1 MNKLIPLLVFSIL
14 LIFPGTATPLA
25 AAQNAGEET
34 PSLENIPIN
43 QNAEVTPSLENIPIN
58 QNAEVT
64 INNSLLIPCNGFSA
78 INIDSA
84 FGVGGLAFDGT
95 QFHLML
101 ETNTD
106 ADGGAEIFI
115 VSYNSFA
122 DLLADNQASA
132 SFAILN
138 PAPAFSVGGFAFDG
152 TQFHVMLETNNDA
165 DSGAEIFFIS
175 YNSFADLLANNQA
188 SFSFSALNISP
199 GYDVGGLTFD
209 GTRFHVMLESSF
221 EAGSGVEIFIVS
233 YISVADLLANNDA
246 GASFSAQDIVPAFS
260 VGGLAFDGTQFHEM
274 LESDTDADSG
284 AEIFFISYNSFADL
298 LADNQD
304 CPGTDLSITKSDS
317 IDPVDPGDTITYT
330 MRVSKPIGVI
340 STNPVLTDVLPA
352 GVTFV
357 PSSSPICKET
367 SPGLLECNF
376 GLSDSQTFT
385 DVIFDVT
392 VDADACGT
400 LTNTASV
407 IGDEF
412 DPDTSNNMATETTIV
427 NQPCKIPPPPTPP
440 VGGEYLPIESTS
452 LLVAGAQ
459 SFSWMIPVVLSVL
472 GIGLFVVSRK
482 SENP

>member
-1 MNKLIPLLVFSIL
+1 LNKLIPLLVFSII

-34 PSLENIPIN
+34 PSLENI
-43 QNAEVTPSLENIPIN
+43 LIN

-78 INIDSA
+78 IDIDSA
-84 FGVGGLAFDGT
+84 FRVGGLAFDGT

-132 SFAILN
+132 SFATINPAPAFSVGGFTFDGTQFHVMLETNNDADGGAEIFLISYNSFADLLANNQASASFAILN

-165 DSGAEIFFIS
+165 DGGAEIFLVS
-175 YNSFADLLANNQA
+175 YNSIADLLADNQA
-188 SFSFSALNISP
+188 SASFSALDI
-199 GYDVGGLTFD
+199 
-209 GTRFHVMLESSF
+209 
-221 EAGSGVEIFIVS
+221 I
-233 YISVADLLANNDA
+233 LAF
-246 GASFSAQDIVPAFS
+246 G
-260 VGGLAFDGTQFHEM
+260 VGGLAFDGTQFHVM
-274 LESDTDADSG
+274 VESDTDANSG
-284 AEIFFISYNSFADL
+284 AEIFLISYNSIADL

-304 CPGTDLSITKSDS
+304 CTGVDLSITKSGS

-367 SPGLLECNF
+367 SPGLLECPFVKLNIN
-376 GLSDSQTFT
+376 QIFT
-385 DVIFDVT
+385 DIIFDVT

-440 VGGEYLPIESTS
+440 VGGEFLPIETTS
-452 LLVAGAQ
+452 LLLAAA
-459 SFSWMIPVVLSVL
+459 SNPASWLTSLTIALCIYKKPKQYEKHKGNS
-472 GIGLFVVSRK
+472 
-482 SENP
+482 